1 MSEKLNIL
9 WITDNKDT
17 VFNMMSMYAI
27 NSINRGWWNHINVIL
42 WGASVKLVA
51 NDTQVQTEVLEMIRA
66 GITIEACQDCCRNFG
81 VTPIIQ
87 NLGITVKYMGASL
100 TQYIKSGENIL
111 TI

>member
-87 NLGITVKYMGASL
+87 NLGITVKYMGTSL